1 MVHATT
7 ENKEMNISNMDPKRE
22 YTKLSFFLCVRMNCK
37 KSIFISYI
45 LNKK

>member
-1 MVHATT
+1 MAHATA
-7 ENKEMNISNMDPKRE
+7 ENKEMNINNMDPKRE
-22 YTKLSFFLCVRMNCK
+22 YVKLSFFCVRMNCE